1 MIFSTGEDVPKGQ
14 SLRPRL
20 FIIEVNPGDIDPT
33 GLTELQG
40 NHVNGLYT
48 KSMTGYIQWLAPR
61 LDKLKSELHRR
72 HRELRTLASNSAI
85 HKRTPDIVASLGA
98 GLEVFLQFAVEN
110 GVVSQTE
117 GHELFQRCWNA
128 LGRLAEKQVLYQVS
142 EDPVK
147 RFIELIQA
155 SFVIGRAHLADSKTQ
170 DAPADAKRWGWR
182 VNRFGDL
189 TAQGDRIGWLN
200 NDEIWLQPDAVFS
213 TIQRIASSQHSSI
226 SVSKE
231 TLWKRLAHQG
241 IIQVSEGEQKNLVKR
256 SVAGGRPRV
265 LIVKNKEI
273 LFGAPE
279 NESNAPVAPGVPGSG
294 HKPLGSH
301 LERAREIF
309 EKQHP
314 GKSNSSD
321 GGVH

>member
-1 MIFSTGEDVPKGQ
+1 M
-14 SLRPRL
+14 
-20 FIIEVNPGDIDPT
+20 
-33 GLTELQG
+33 
-40 NHVNGLYT
+40 
-48 KSMTGYIQWLAPR
+48 
-61 LDKLKSELHRR
+61 
-72 HRELRTLASNSAI
+72 
-85 HKRTPDIVASLGA
+85 
-98 GLEVFLQFAVEN
+98 EVFLQFAIEN
-110 GVVSQTE
+110 GVVSQPE
-117 GHELFQRCWNA
+117 GYELFQRCWDA

-182 VNRFGDL
+182 ENRFGDL

-213 TIQRIASSQHSSI
+213 TVQRIASSQHSSI
-226 SVSKE
+226 PVSKE

-279 NESNAPVAPGVPGSG
+279 NEPNAPVAPGTPGNG

-314 GKSNSSD
+314 SKNNSSD
-321 GGVH
+321 GGIH

>member
-1 MIFSTGEDVPKGQ
+1 MIKQ
-14 SLRPRL
+14 
-20 FIIEVNPGDIDPT
+20 IHNK
-33 GLTELQG
+33 ELQQ
-40 NHVNGLYT
+40 NHINGLYT
-48 KSMTGYIQWLAPR
+48 KAMTGYIQWLAPK
-61 LDKLKSELHRR
+61 LDKLKVDLHSR
-72 HRELRTLASNSAI
+72 HRELRSQASSSTI

-98 GLEVFLQFAVEN
+98 GLEVFLQFAIEK
-110 GVVSQTE
+110 GIVSQTE
-117 GHELFQRCWNA
+117 SHELFQRCWNA
-128 LGRLAEKQVLYQVS
+128 LGRIAEKQVLYQVS

-155 SFVIGRAHLADSKTQ
+155 AFVIGQAHLADSRTQ
-170 DAPADAKRWGWR
+170 EAPSEAKKWGWR
-182 VNRFGDL
+182 ENRFNEL
-189 TAQGDRIGWLN
+189 VPQGLRIGWLN
-200 NDEIWLQPDAVFS
+200 QDEVWLQPDAVFS
-213 TIQRIASSQHSSI
+213 VVQRIASSQHASI

-256 SVAGGRPRV
+256 SVGGGRPRV

-273 LFGAPE
+273 LFGGPE
-279 NESNAPVAPGVPGSG
+279 NPSDAPVAPGTPGNG

-314 GKSNSSD
+314 GKNNSSD